1 LELFIMQSIAVVG
14 GGITG
19 VTTAY
24 ALAQRGFSVTLFE
37 RHRYA
42 AMETSFA
49 NGGQLSAS
57 NAEVWNHTSTVLK
70 GLKWMLKSDAP
81 LLVNPKP
88 SWHKLSWMAEFLAAI
103 PQYEAN
109 TVATTKLAIAAR
121 QHLMAWAQAE
131 GIDFDHKTKGILH
144 IYRDKAGFDHAAK
157 VTQMLAKGGLE
168 RRAVTP
174 DEMRAIEPTLAGRYY
189 GGFFTDSDTTGDIH
203 KFTVGIAAA
212 AERLGVRCLY
222 DQDVVRLES
231 DGRQASVSV
240 RSADAGGAPE
250 LQTHR
255 FDGLVVC
262 AGIASRQLAAQLG
275 DRVNIYPVKG
285 YSITV
290 NLLDAQSQQSA
301 PQVSLLDDETKL
313 VTSRLGVDRFRV
325 AGTAEFN
332 GVNRDIRADR
342 IRPLV
347 SWVNQC
353 FPGVNTR
360 QVVPWA
366 GLRPMMPNL
375 MPRVGAGR
383 RANVFYNTGHGHLGW
398 TLSAATAELVAEQ
411 VRQAGAPSAVPGWRA
426 ASTAST

>member
-1 LELFIMQSIAVVG
+1 MQQQHHSVAVIG

-24 ALAQRGFSVTLFE
+24 ALARRGFKVTLFE

-57 NAEVWNHTSTVLK
+57 NAEVWNHTSTLLK
-70 GLKWMLKSDAP
+70 GLKWMLKNDAP

-88 SWHKLSWMAEFLAAI
+88 SWHKLAWFAEFIANI
-103 PQYEAN
+103 PHYREN
-109 TVATTKLAIAAR
+109 TITTTRLAIAAR
-121 QHLMAWAQAE
+121 EHLFAWADVE
-131 GIDFDHKTKGILH
+131 GIDFSLKKAGILH
-144 IYRDKAGFDHAAK
+144 IYRDRKGFDHAAQ
-157 VTQMLAKGGLE
+157 VTQLLARGGLE

-174 DEMRAIEPTLAGRYY
+174 EEMRAIEPTLAGSYY
-189 GGFFTDSDTTGDIH
+189 GGFYTESDTTADIH
-203 KFTVGIAAA
+203 QFTVGLAAA
-212 AERLGVRCLY
+212 AERLGVTGIY
-222 DQDVVRLES
+222 GQAVRRLQS
-231 DGRQASVSV
+231 NGTRASVTVHDGTS
-240 RSADAGGAPE
+240 E
-250 LQTHR
+250 HTHH
-255 FDGLVVC
+255 FDSLVVC
-262 AGIASRQLAAQLG
+262 AGISSRDFAAQLG

-290 NLLDAQSQQSA
+290 NLSDAASQQAA
-301 PQVSLLDDETKL
+301 PTVSLLDDDTKL
-313 VTSRLGVDRFRV
+313 VTSRLGADRFRV

-332 GVNRDIRADR
+332 GANRDIRADR

-347 SWVNQC
+347 DWVNQC

-366 GLRPMMPNL
+366 GLRPMLPNM

-383 RANVFYNTGHGHLGW
+383 HANVFYNTGHGHLGW
-398 TLSAATAELVAEQ
+398 TLSAVTAEMVAEQ
-411 VRQAGAPSAVPGWRA
+411 VRHFHRPLALRSTPA
-426 ASTAST
+426 AAMA